1 MAGERV
7 LEVEQAERVAAGKD
21 HQIVRMVVAKD
32 QYGFRFDLGQN
43 AGPSLPPGGKE
54 ARLVDLDPQRRRI
67 PFGEIGRAS
76 CRERVVSVRVDPGGR
91 RIIQKKTEK
100 TTT

>member
-67 PFGEIGRAS
+67 PFGEEGHLARHGGIVIGWDVA
-76 CRERVVSVRVDPGGR
+76 R
-91 RIIQKKTEK
+91 RRDRKSTRLNSSN
-100 TTT
+100 